1 MFDKRERYFMRI
13 FVISFFFWLFLHYM
27 LLQNS
32 LRIPS
37 NHNIELKLIFLF
49 DIFCWIFSN
58 YSTQIQTEADKWK
71 WFYWQNDV
79 NADKPSFIFAS
90 QFYFVFCSFSIH
102 DFTFAWI
109 RHIFW
114 SHQLYNSIRI
124 HTYICAIKLKVK
136 VKAPVLYITV
146 IYVF

>member
-1 MFDKRERYFMRI
+1 MFDKRERYFMRK
-13 FVISFFFWLFLHYM
+13 FVISFFFFWLFLHYM

-37 NHNIELKLIFLF
+37 NHHRELKLIFLF

-58 YSTQIQTEADKWK
+58 YSTQIKPRLTSENDSIGKMTSMQT
-71 WFYWQNDV
+71 NPV
-79 NADKPSFIFAS
+79 L
-90 QFYFVFCSFSIH
+90 FYFVFCSFSIH

-146 IYVF
+146 IYVFKKF